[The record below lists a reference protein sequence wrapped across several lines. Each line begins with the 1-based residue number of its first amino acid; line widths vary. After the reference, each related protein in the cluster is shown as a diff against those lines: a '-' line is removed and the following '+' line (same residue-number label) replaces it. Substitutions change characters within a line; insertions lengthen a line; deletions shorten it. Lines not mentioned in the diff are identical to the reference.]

1 MFAKRVGSPAA
12 AWVLNNT
19 NVWGPS
25 VFRNVGPP
33 GESRRQKLFLL
44 TGT

>member
-1 MFAKRVGSPAA
+1 MFAKGVGSPAA

-25 VFRNVGPP
+25 VFRNFGPR
-33 GESRRQKLFLL
+33 ESPEGKSFSF
-44 TGT
+44 